1 MAADEPLLE
10 LVDVT
15 RSFPGVLALDGVSF
29 EVKRGEVHA
38 LVGENGAGKSTL
50 INILSGVLQPDA
62 GRISL
67 EGEEIELKDPVN
79 ARNRGIVTV
88 HQEADL
94 FAPLSV
100 AENMALAQGLPVG
113 LGGIVRWSQV
123 FADAQAAVDGV
134 HESIDIRQPASHLSV
149 AHRQMTQIAAAIQQ
163 QAKVIVLDEPT
174 SALTS
179 VETKW
184 LFEQIAI
191 LKASGVGVIYISH
204 RQEEIFELSDRITV
218 LRDGRRVLCEPTE
231 SLDRD
236 RLVEAMVG
244 RKSTAAIDSGGKR
257 RSSDTNPPPRLRLSQ
272 LTDSNGRYKQVDLQ
286 IQPGEILGLY
296 GLVGAGRTEL
306 AKAVFGLEPCESGT
320 IQIDGRPV
328 RINRVQD
335 AVRNS
340 IAYVPEDRLRQGV
353 CRDLS
358 VRENMVLSSLQEL
371 STGPLTSTAKET
383 SATDDQVTA
392 LDIKLRSSEQ
402 PIAQLSGG
410 NQQKVVL
417 GRWLLTNPRV
427 LILDEPTRGVD
438 VGAKAEIHQLVRKL
452 AKSGCG
458 VLMISSDLPEILE
471 NSDRIAV
478 LRNGQV
484 SGEFDPSSTSAQE
497 VATAALPD
505 ESLDL
510 DRVSQKR
517 ATLKPWHRFFGSEVG
532 LIAGIAVLSVC
543 LALSTDQFLS
553 ASNLVG
559 VISSAAVWIVLALA
573 AAVVIITGGI
583 DISIGALLAL
593 SAAAAGVVLKQPMDL
608 WIALPSAAAAAIA
621 VGTLGGAINAAISLT
636 GRIHPIVVTLG
647 TLTIYRGLLIT
658 FTGGRAIGDLPAE
671 FVRLFSTSI
680 AGIPLGAVVAI
691 AVAIAM
697 YFLLTWTRG
706 GRHLF
711 AFGASPTAAALV
723 GISQR
728 KAWLTAFCLGGALTG
743 LAGLLE
749 LAKIGSMQ
757 STLGT
762 GYELRAIAAAVI
774 GGTAITGGRGSV
786 LGVVLGAVLL
796 SLLYNALVLWN
807 VSGFHYQLV
816 VGALILVAVLLDL
829 GWRRRDS

>member
-1 MAADEPLLE
+1 MAVGEQLLE

-29 EVKRGEVHA
+29 DVRRGEVHA

-50 INILSGVLQPDA
+50 INVLSGVLQPDA
-62 GRISL
+62 GRIRL
-67 EGEEIELKDPVN
+67 DGQDVELRDPVN
-79 ARNRGIVTV
+79 ARHRGIVTV
-88 HQEADL
+88 HQEAEL
-94 FAPLSV
+94 FASLSV
-100 AENMALAQGLPVG
+100 AENMALAQGLPVRGGG
-113 LGGIVRWSQV
+113 LVRWSQV

-134 HESIDIRQPASHLSV
+134 NESIDIHQPASHLSV
-149 AHRQMTQIAAAIQQ
+149 AHRQMTQIAAAIRQNAQ
-163 QAKVIVLDEPT
+163 VIVLDEPT

-179 VETKW
+179 VETEW
-184 LFEQIAI
+184 LFEQIFV
-191 LKASGVGVIYISH
+191 LKASGVGIIYISH
-204 RQEEIFELSDRITV
+204 RHEEIFELSDRITV
-218 LRDGRRVLCEPTE
+218 LRDGRRVLCERTA
-231 SLDRD
+231 SLNGEQ
-236 RLVEAMVG
+236 LVEAMVG
-244 RKSTAAIDSGGKR
+244 RKSATAVYAGRKGHSPDS
-257 RSSDTNPPPRLRLSQ
+257 NIPPRLRLSR
-272 LTDSNGRYKQVDLQ
+272 LTDAAGRYKDVDLH
-286 IQPGEILGLY
+286 IHPGEILGLY

-306 AKAVFGLEPCESGT
+306 AKALFGLEPCESGT
-320 IQIDGRPV
+320 IQLDGTSI
-328 RINRVQD
+328 RIQRVQD
-335 AVRNS
+335 AIANS

-358 VRENMVLSSLQEL
+358 VRENMVLSSLRNW
-371 STGPLTSTAKET
+371 SSGPLASVAKESTA
-383 SATDDQVTA
+383 TDQQVA
-392 LDIKLRSSEQ
+392 ELGIKLRSSEQ

-417 GRWLLTNPRV
+417 GRWMLMNPRV

-438 VGAKAEIHQLVRKL
+438 VGAKAEIHQLIREL
-452 AKSGCG
+452 AGDGCA
-458 VLMISSDLPEILE
+458 VFMISSDLPEVLE

-478 LRNGQV
+478 LRNGRV
-484 SGEFDPSSTSAQE
+484 SGEFVSANTSARE

-505 ESLDL
+505 EAPDFNKATEK
-510 DRVSQKR
+510 RTVSK
-517 ATLKPWHRFFGSEVG
+517 AWHRYLGSEVG
-532 LIAGIAVLSVC
+532 LIAAIFVLSVC
-543 LALSTDQFLS
+543 LALSTDQFLGT
-553 ASNLVG
+553 SNLVG

-593 SAAAAGVVLKQPMDL
+593 SAAAAGVVLKQPVDI
-608 WIALPSAAAAAIA
+608 WIALPLAALAAIA
-621 VGTLGGAINAAISLT
+621 VGTLGGAINAAIALG

-658 FTGGRAIGDLPAE
+658 LTGGRAIGDLPSG
-671 FVRLFSTSI
+671 FVRLFSTTVV
-680 AGIPLGAVVAI
+680 GIPLGALV
-691 AVAIAM
+691 AVAVATGM
-697 YFLLTWTRG
+697 YMLLMWTRA

-711 AFGASPTAAALV
+711 AYGSSPSAAALV
-723 GISQR
+723 GISKR

-816 VGALILVAVLLDL
+816 VGALIMMAVLLDL
-829 GWRRRDS
+829 WWRRRDS